1 VRRQVSAANPKERA
15 NARRAAATTGDEDE
29 MQEDNRTHARTA
41 RATKRDGNRTRNRAL
56 PLLPTDADQELPTPS
71 DPIDLKTL
79 SQ

>member
-1 VRRQVSAANPKERA
+1 
-15 NARRAAATTGDEDE
+15 